1 MAQMTK
7 AHKAADKFFH
17 ANYGRLAEN
26 RQVDIM
32 KMGPM
37 VDSAIAA
44 ILAGADPE
52 QAVIDAISEYTVAA

>member
-1 MAQMTK
+1 MARMTK
-7 AHKAADKFFH
+7 AHKAADKFFN
-17 ANYGRLAEN
+17 ANYARLSEC

-37 VDSAIAA
+37 ANSAIAA

-52 QAVIDAISEYTVAA
+52 QAVIDAISEYTEPA